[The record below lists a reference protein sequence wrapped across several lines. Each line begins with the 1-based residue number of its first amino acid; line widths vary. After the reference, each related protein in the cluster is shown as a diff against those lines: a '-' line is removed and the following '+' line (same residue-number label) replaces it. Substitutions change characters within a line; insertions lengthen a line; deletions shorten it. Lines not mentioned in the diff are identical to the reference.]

1 MEKLDKKVVIALTQD
16 EAKIWATGLD
26 KDSRPQ
32 RIHAPAEKGS
42 VNHLR
47 QTLHQSGHS
56 ADPPEHGYF
65 DVIADHVKG
74 ASEILLIGHGDAKAS
89 AVFRFMKFMRG
100 HDPDFAEKIVGEL
113 DVNLNAMTDNEIL
126 ATAREWFD
134 AFHRTGLT
142 GPSKISGHP

>member
-16 EAKIWATGLD
+16 EAKIWADGLD
-26 KDSRPQ
+26 KDSHPIRVP
-32 RIHAPAEKGS
+32 APAEKGS

-74 ASEILLIGHGDAKAS
+74 ASEILLIGHGNAKAS
-89 AVFRFMKFMRG
+89 AVFRFMKFMKE
-100 HDPDFAEKIVGEL
+100 HDPLFAQKIVGEI
-113 DVNLNAMTDNEIL
+113 DTNLNAMTENEIL
-126 ATAREWFD
+126 ATARDWFD
-134 AFHRTGLT
+134 TFHRTGL
-142 GPSKISGHP
+142 